1 MIQQQ
6 RSASTVVN
14 RQRGK
19 PAGNVDV
26 EWTHDLHSLN
36 NPAASRVSQLPH
48 NNSRGGRGQ
57 ARNGQRLLAALN
69 NSTTGNNQFNI
80 VNKPRSNAGISI
92 RGIAGP
98 YTVVARN
105 FAPGTTDA
113 DIESAMAPVG
123 GEIRSCSIVAT
134 MPTTAEIVFESK
146 EGAENVI
153 QTFNNQTVS
162 IINPLSSFPRL
173 TGA

>member
-1 MIQQQ
+1 M
-6 RSASTVVN
+6 STVVGK
-14 RQRGK
+14 QRGK

-48 NNSRGGRGQ
+48 NHSRGGRGQ

-80 VNKPRSNAGISI
+80 VSKPQSSFGMSI
-92 RGIAGP
+92 RGLAGP
-98 YTVVARN
+98 YTVVAKN

-113 DIESAMAPVG
+113 DIESAMAPIG
-123 GEIRSCSIVAT
+123 GEIRSCAIIST
-134 MPTTAEIVFESK
+134 HPTTNAEIVFESK
-146 EGAENVI
+146 EGADNVI

-162 IINPLSSFPRL
+162 IFQASFPCKSNECL
-173 TGA
+173 G